1 MRFFVG
7 VTDFDWF
14 RFLASRPGIDE
25 VNFWQPSGG
34 GTGFKA
40 LRPGELFLF
49 KLHSP
54 HNFIV
59 GGGFFAHW
67 SRLPVSLAWD
77 AFREKNGAGSLQE
90 IRVRLAKYR
99 RTVED
104 ARVDYPI
111 GCILLEQPFFWPEK
125 DWIPVPADWKAN
137 IVQGKGYDGQSPGG
151 RFILERIA
159 AISTPISLASPTSPL
174 TPEPLVVAAPR
185 YGAPTVTYPRLGQGS
200 FRVLVTDLY
209 ERRCAITGE
218 KTLPVLQAS
227 HIKPYAHD
235 GPHDP
240 RNGLLLR
247 SDVHTLFDLGY
258 VTVTP
263 DGRFEVSKRI
273 KEEFTNGR
281 DYYALHGQ
289 SIRPPARPDAA
300 PAREYLDWHASH
312 VFRG

>member
-1 MRFFVG
+1 MRFFIG
-7 VTDFDWF
+7 VTDLDWF
-14 RFLASRPGIDE
+14 RFLEAQPGIDE

-40 LRPGELFLF
+40 LQPGELFLF

-54 HNFIV
+54 DNFIV

-67 SRLPVSLAWD
+67 SPLPVSLAWQT
-77 AFREKNGAGSLQE
+77 FGVKNGAASLEE
-90 IRVRLAKYR
+90 IRIRLAKYR
-99 RTVED
+99 RVVD
-104 ARVDYPI
+104 DRRVDYPI
-111 GCILLEQPFFWPEK
+111 GCILLEQPFFLPER

-137 IVQGKGYDGQSPGG
+137 IVQGKGYDGSTAEG
-151 RFILERIA
+151 RLVLERLAAVSTPVSLGTPLAPTISEAPIA
-159 AISTPISLASPTSPL
+159 A
-174 TPEPLVVAAPR
+174 R
-185 YGAPTVTYPRLGQGS
+185 RFGAPQITYPRLGQGS

-209 ERRCAITGE
+209 ERRCAVTGE

-227 HIKPYAHD
+227 HIKPYAQD

-263 DGRFEVSKRI
+263 ERRFEVSKRI

-281 DYYALHGQ
+281 DYYALQGKELRMPL
-289 SIRPPARPDAA
+289 RPEVA
-300 PAREYLDWHASH
+300 PAPEYLDWHASH